1 MIRALLPSGRASL
14 PASLAVALLLAG
26 CSNSGPSVSGSA
38 SESAGSG
45 SSLSNLWERVRSLGF
60 ESGKTHE
67 MPALGLMA
75 DAFMAD
81 MRARELNDY
90 EITGAVF
97 GRDADGSIAS
107 LPDQLAASVAPT
119 RASLAA
125 LDADELRARTP
136 LDAAHM
142 VYAAPV
148 LLALFP
154 RKGWEV
160 HAIDDRHVDPR
171 FDTPFFN
178 RNRPPSKYDEELHL
192 RYMEALAISAIYTNA
207 VFAAIDE
214 RLGTNRLADP
224 DEARTRVLAEF
235 QAIPGATLR
244 AMLDDAASQVV
255 GGHFTTDLA
264 GSGNIHFYHSG
275 AGDFVA
281 DARGLTWTRA
291 GGVWFGDSRINGQS
305 VNLRLAST
313 ASLTQREAQSGSQG
327 ADANARV
334 EGSGGVSVGR

>member
-107 LPDQLAASVAPT
+107 LPDQLAASVAP
-119 RASLAA
+119 R
-125 LDADELRARTP
+125 RARCGR
-136 LDAAHM
+136 AA
-142 VYAAPV
+142 
-148 LLALFP
+148 
-154 RKGWEV
+154 
-160 HAIDDRHVDPR
+160 
-171 FDTPFFN
+171 
-178 RNRPPSKYDEELHL
+178 RPHPARRRPHGLC
-192 RYMEALAISAIYTNA
+192 SAGA
-207 VFAAIDE
+207 
-214 RLGTNRLADP
+214 
-224 DEARTRVLAEF
+224 
-235 QAIPGATLR
+235 PGA
-244 AMLDDAASQVV
+244 
-255 GGHFTTDLA
+255 
-264 GSGNIHFYHSG
+264 
-275 AGDFVA
+275 
-281 DARGLTWTRA
+281 
-291 GGVWFGDSRINGQS
+291 
-305 VNLRLAST
+305 
-313 ASLTQREAQSGSQG
+313 
-327 ADANARV
+327 
-334 EGSGGVSVGR
+334 VSA

>member
-107 LPDQLAASVAPT
+107 LPDQLAASVAPP

-235 QAIPGATLR
+235 QAIPVATLR

>member
-1 MIRALLPSGRASL
+1 MTHPALPT
-14 PASLAVALLLAG
+14 SLAAALLLAG

-107 LPDQLAASVAPT
+107 LPDQLAASLAPT
-119 RASLAA
+119 RAGLAA
-125 LDADELRARTP
+125 LDQDELRARTP

-160 HAIDDRHVDPR
+160 HAIDDRDVDPR

-178 RNRPPSKYDEELHL
+178 RNRPPPRYDEELHL

-224 DEARTRVLAEF
+224 DEARARVLAEF
-235 QAIPGATLR
+235 QATPVATLK
-244 AMLDDAASQVV
+244 AMLDDAADQVV
-255 GGHFTTDLA
+255 GGHFTTDLT

-313 ASLTQREAQSGSQG
+313 ASLTQREAQSGTQG
-327 ADANARV
+327 TDANARV
-334 EGSGGVSVGR
+334 EGSGGISVGR